1 MTNIFED
8 LTFCLKLLKQE
19 WEEDYQGF
27 IKKSLHKTLQE
38 KKVEGVCLYPLSI
51 RRHRYLA
58 GDRILLELEGVDPS
72 MSHQFQSGKSVSLF
86 SNQDNM
92 GAGEAR
98 VSGVVNS
105 LRKNAV
111 ILTLNSPF
119 LPDWLH
125 DGRLGLDLLFDQT
138 SYKEMEAAL
147 KVMLKVEKGR
157 PAVLRDTLLGYR
169 KARFTTLPAISHPFI
184 NTSQLEALQKTA
196 EADDVAIIHGP
207 PGTGKTTTILAAIS
221 ENLKQH
227 HQVLVC
233 APSNAAVD
241 LLVEKLL
248 DQGISVLRLGHP
260 ARIED
265 RIFDQTLDAQIA
277 AHDSYR
283 DLKKVRKEA
292 EEYRSMAK
300 KYKRNFGEQER
311 AQRKRMFEMSTRLK
325 EEASLLEDYILQDV
339 LQKNQ
344 VIATTLVGSSHTVLK
359 DKTFPVV
366 FIDEAGQG
374 LEPATWIPV
383 IKAGKVILAGD
394 HCQLP
399 PTVKSF
405 EAGEK
410 GLKITLFEKAI
421 EGQPEAASIL
431 TLQYRM
437 PQLIMGFS
445 NDEFYQGKLKA
456 AKEVEDRSL
465 GDGKPVMLFVDTAGS
480 GFSEHVEK
488 DSNSKVNEEEAAFA
502 VNLLD
507 TLVKEVGEEKM
518 LDQGWDLGLISPYSA
533 QVKKMREIVAEGDFP
548 ALARMQDLL
557 TVDTIDGFQGQ
568 ERDVI
573 FISLVRSNPEGEI
586 GFLSDTRRMNVAL
599 TRAKRKL
606 VVIGDSS
613 TIGTHPF
620 YQRFLNYVEEKGLYK
635 SIYEFDLFE

>member
-1 MTNIFED
+1 
-8 LTFCLKLLKQE
+8 
-19 WEEDYQGF
+19 
-27 IKKSLHKTLQE
+27 
-38 KKVEGVCLYPLSI
+38 
-51 RRHRYLA
+51 
-58 GDRILLELEGVDPS
+58 
-72 MSHQFQSGKSVSLF
+72 
-86 SNQDNM
+86 
-92 GAGEAR
+92 
-98 VSGVVNS
+98 
-105 LRKNAV
+105 
-111 ILTLNSPF
+111 
-119 LPDWLH
+119 
-125 DGRLGLDLLFDQT
+125 
-138 SYKEMEAAL
+138 
-147 KVMLKVEKGR
+147 
-157 PAVLRDTLLGYR
+157 
-169 KARFTTLPAISHPFI
+169 
-184 NTSQLEALQKTA
+184 
-196 EADDVAIIHGP
+196 
-207 PGTGKTTTILAAIS
+207 
-221 ENLKQH
+221 
-227 HQVLVC
+227 
-233 APSNAAVD
+233 
-241 LLVEKLL
+241 L

-283 DLKKVRKEA
+283 DLKKVKKEA

-311 AQRKRMFEMSTRLK
+311 SQRKRMFEMSTRLK
-325 EEASLLEDYILQDV
+325 EEASLLEDYIQQDV

-344 VIATTLVGSSHTVLK
+344 VIATTLVGANHTVLK
-359 DKTFPVV
+359 DKSFPVA

-399 PTVKSF
+399 PTVKSYQ
-405 EAGEK
+405 AGEQ
-410 GLKITLFEKAI
+410 GLKITLFEKTI
-421 EGQPEAASIL
+421 ERQPEASSIL

-456 AKEVEDRSL
+456 AKEVENRSL
-465 GDGKPVMLFVDTAGS
+465 GDGEPVMLFVDTAGS
-480 GFSEHVEK
+480 GFTEHVEK
-488 DSNSKVNEEEAAFA
+488 DSNSKINDEEAAFT
-502 VNLLD
+502 VSLLD
-507 TLVKEVGEEKM
+507 KLVKGLGDEKM
-518 LDQGWDLGLISPYSA
+518 LENGWDIGLISPYSA
-533 QVKKMREIVAEGDFP
+533 QVKKMREMVADFP
-548 ALARMQDLL
+548 SFARMQDLL